1 MLKVAIIGGAGLR
14 IPLLVRGLCGSDLP
28 IGQIT
33 LFDTDRERLRM
44 ITALAQTVA
53 GQVSVVATAD
63 SADCVRDADFVFLS
77 IRVGGITTRAND
89 EAVCLR
95 HGIVGQETVGPAGF
109 ALAMRTIPHVR
120 RYAEQIAELAPRAW
134 LINFSNPVG
143 IITQAL
149 CGKNQRAV
157 GICDTP
163 TELFEEVA
171 SVLGERTEQ
180 CHFDYLGLN
189 HLGWLR
195 EVYVAGVPQLHRL
208 WSQPQLL
215 EKIWRAPLFDPAFV
229 RELRL
234 LPTEYLYY
242 YYRSHDAVAHL
253 RRAETTRGSALV
265 QLNADLLRELA
276 SSPPDPVA
284 VYDQYIA
291 KRDGSYMQIEA
302 HSETRR
308 PTPGALTGY
317 DRIALGVARA
327 IHFGTGAILP
337 LDVPS
342 RGNLPELEP
351 DDVVEIPCAVGHSG
365 PLPLHVG
372 AMPEQVRPLV
382 TLIKK
387 YERATLAA
395 ALSGNRDGA
404 IEALSLHPF
413 VGNSDLASR
422 LVGELELSS

>member
-1 MLKVAIIGGAGLR
+1 MLKIAIIGGAGLR

-28 IGQIT
+28 IGEIA
-33 LFDTDRERLRM
+33 LCDTDQERLRT
-44 ITALAQTVA
+44 IAGLAQLVA
-53 GQVSVVATAD
+53 GQVSVVAAAD

-77 IRVGGITTRAND
+77 IRVGGITTRAHD

-120 RYAEQIAELAPRAW
+120 RYAEQVAELAPRAW

-143 IITQAL
+143 VITQAL
-149 CGKNQRAV
+149 CGRSPRAV

-171 SVLGERTEQ
+171 SALGEPAER

-208 WSQPQLL
+208 LADSQLL

-229 RELRL
+229 RALRL

-242 YYRSHDAVAHL
+242 YYRSDDALAHL
-253 RRAETTRGSALV
+253 RSAETTRGNALM
-265 QLNADLLRELA
+265 QLNADLLQKLA
-276 SSPPDPVA
+276 ASPSDPVA
-284 VYDQYIA
+284 VYDDYIA
-291 KRDGSYMQIEA
+291 KRDGSYMQIES

-308 PTPGALTGY
+308 PTQGVLTGY

-327 IHFGTGAILP
+327 IHFGTGAIVP
-337 LDVPS
+337 LDVPN

-351 DDVVEIPCAVGHSG
+351 DDVVEIPCAVGRSG

-372 AMPEQVRPLV
+372 AMPQQVRPLV
-382 TLIKK
+382 TQIKK

-413 VGNSDLASR
+413 VGDSDLASR
-422 LVGELELSS
+422 LVGELALS